1 MNGAQDKTWESEAET
16 TTHIKYNNVEDL
28 CIELVNCNLQVPCEL
43 VPLMTKVIPLIK
55 AKEYQ
60 TIFLPKRS
68 IISMN
73 MKVCQDVAHNKNL
86 LIVVTDSYDIKF

>member
-1 MNGAQDKTWESEAET
+1 MNSAQDKAWESEAET
-16 TTHIKYNNVEDL
+16 TTYMKYNNLEDL

-68 IISMN
+68 NFYEYESLPRCGTQQKSTN
-73 MKVCQDVAHNKNL
+73 CGH
-86 LIVVTDSYDIKF
+86 